1 MELRLAKIYT
11 FSLFRQSFSVRW
23 FGNKEY
29 DEEAFTLDL
38 LEQNVAHGAVGNI
51 EEFMSLLP
59 FIGDYAEAETF
70 LKEGRAYLDEVIKQF
85 TGQQ

>member
-1 MELRLAKIYT
+1 M
-11 FSLFRQSFSVRW
+11 
-23 FGNKEY
+23 
-29 DEEAFTLDL
+29 
-38 LEQNVAHGAVGNI
+38 AHGAVGNI